1 VVWVQADDI
10 QNEAKEL
17 ARVRAYVYSQVA
29 KKTGQSVEKVRKQF
43 FQALALH
50 LLQCGI
56 FSHCQKQVV
65 TDIQSYIQRGDL
77 LMEFYFDCR

>member
-1 VVWVQADDI
+1 MQADDI

-50 LLQCGI
+50 LLQCSI
-56 FSHCQKQVV
+56 FSHC
-65 TDIQSYIQRGDL
+65 
-77 LMEFYFDCR
+77 